1 MKQLNTFIKSVPLIR
16 KLNAYLAAT
25 ATVALV
31 AIALAG
37 LHGRANA
44 SPSQGD
50 DEDNLYNKAQVAEV
64 TQLLT
69 DFHGALYDGGDLT
82 AMSSLWA
89 EDSSLTLNGGTPY
102 VGKAAVLSFL
112 VNGPYFTHHWASLAP
127 EWKTQIT
134 VHGDTADFSTQ
145 CVGVDLTVQPMVVR
159 SVIQIHGTAIKRDG
173 KWLLMSMNN
182 TTPAPI

>member
-1 MKQLNTFIKSVPLIR
+1 MIKSVPLIR
-16 KLNAYLAAT
+16 NLNVYLTAT
-25 ATVALV
+25 ATFALV

-37 LHGRANA
+37 LHDRANA
-44 SPSQGD
+44 SLLPQD
-50 DEDNLYNKAQVAEV
+50 YEDNLVNKAQVAEL
-64 TQLLT
+64 TQLLAA
-69 DFHGALYDGGDLT
+69 FHGALYDGGDLT
-82 AMSSLWA
+82 TMSGLWA

-127 EWKTQIT
+127 EWKIQIT

-159 SVIQIHGTAIKRDG
+159 SVIQIHGTAIKHDG

-182 TTPAPI
+182 TAPAPI